1 MKGLMIKREYADLIL
16 SGAKTWEIRGQV
28 TAERG
33 RIALLASGTKLVV
46 GTCEILD
53 VVGPLTLGELRA
65 NVGRL
70 GVPGAMVPRLPYA
83 KSLAWV
89 VGNPVRLKRPVPYR
103 HPSGAVVWVRLSPAV
118 ARRISAGG

>member
-46 GTCEILD
+46 GTCEIGH
-53 VVGPLTLGELRA
+53 VRSS
-65 NVGRL
+65 
-70 GVPGAMVPRLPYA
+70 GVRGQRR
-83 KSLAWV
+83 ST
-89 VGNPVRLKRPVPYR
+89 GQT
-103 HPSGAVVWVRLSPAV
+103 SGC
-118 ARRISAGG
+118 G